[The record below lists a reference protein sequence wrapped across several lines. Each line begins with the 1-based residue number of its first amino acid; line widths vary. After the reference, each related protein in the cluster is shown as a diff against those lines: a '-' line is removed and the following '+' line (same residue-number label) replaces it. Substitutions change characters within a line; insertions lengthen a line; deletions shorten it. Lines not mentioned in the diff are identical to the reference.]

1 MQQKSKLKK
10 STKRDV
16 YSIKD
21 LITSRTQKDLGLQIP
36 FDVYLQ
42 DPYVANADPLFGFVD
57 NFYIPWEPNISD
69 GPTSARF
76 AVVDYSSETGILT
89 DKAVW
94 DENEMKF
101 RNSSGVI
108 LDRNCKDL
116 FQFHQVNVW
125 AILQR
130 ALRYFEHGDG
140 LGRPIPFAFEGNK
153 LIVVPHAGYGKNAF
167 YDRQSK
173 SLQFYYFVEDNKTV
187 YTCLST
193 DIINHEFGHAI
204 LDGIRPHFISSVLPQ
219 TGAIHEFVGD
229 ITALLI
235 IFSNN
240 DFRGRLGELT
250 DGNLDDPLGSAFQSI
265 ADEFGKATQ
274 DKPYLRSANN
284 DKTMTDVEDS
294 LSPHSIS
301 EVLTGAMFDILKKLI
316 DQYKDRGHTTAQ
328 AMAYASRMI
337 RRICVQPLD
346 LLPPVDGTFKDY
358 ALACLKAFQISN
370 PIDPN
375 NYYNILKTV
384 FKEREILS
392 AKDIRAHENN
402 PYAHER
408 LRLEIHHDIDRIA
421 RSRAAAYDFLNDNR
435 KALLI
440 PIHQN
445 LIVSDL
451 YDSNKFS
458 RDGIKLPRQIIL
470 VYTWKEEHVLNHWRY
485 EEFNHEKIEIL
496 CGGTLVFD
504 QNGRVLSWFRKPGTT
519 LENEIE
525 KPTND
530 QEEEIKAGER
540 RKKEILSTLSKRI
553 QSGAIGT
560 AIGGEIGLVESHM
573 SALQVT
579 KENGTLRFGI
589 APHINLDCKDHNK
602 NYNRWEVSS

>member
-1 MQQKSKLKK
+1 MEQKNKLKK
-10 STKRDV
+10 ITKKDL

-21 LITSRTQKDLGLQIP
+21 LMKSESQRDLGLQIP

-42 DPYVANADPLFGFVD
+42 DPYVANEDPLFGFVD

-89 DKAVW
+89 DKALW
-94 DENEMKF
+94 DEAQLKF
-101 RNSSGVI
+101 RNSDGVV
-108 LDRNCKDL
+108 LDRNTKDL

-173 SLQFYYFVEDNKTV
+173 SLQFYYFVENNKTV

-204 LDGIRPHFISSVLPQ
+204 LDGIRPHFINSVLPQ
-219 TGAIHEFVGD
+219 TGAFHEFVGD

-240 DFRGRLGELT
+240 NFRNRLGYLT

-265 ADEFGKATQ
+265 ADEFGKATHHR
-274 DKPYLRSANN
+274 PYLRSANN
-284 DKTMTDVEDS
+284 KKTMHDVKDS

-301 EVLTGAMFDILKKLI
+301 EVLTGAVFDILKKLI
-316 DQYKDRGHTTAQ
+316 DQYKERGHTTAK

-337 RRICVQPLD
+337 RRICIQPLD

-375 NYYNILKTV
+375 HYYDIIKSV
-384 FKEREILS
+384 FKDRKILT
-392 AKDIRAHENN
+392 AKDIREHERN
-402 PYAHER
+402 PYTHEE
-408 LRLEIHHDIDRIA
+408 LTLEIHHDIGRIA

-435 KALLI
+435 KALFI
-440 PIHQN
+440 PRHQN

-458 RDGIKLPRQIIL
+458 RSGLKLPRQIIL
-470 VYTWKEEHVLNHWRY
+470 EYIWKEEHILNHWRY
-485 EEFNHEKIEIL
+485 EEFNNEKIEIL

-504 QNGRVLSWFRKPGTT
+504 QNGTVISWFRKPGTT
-519 LENEIE
+519 LEHEIE
-525 KPTND
+525 KPKKN
-530 QEEEIKAGER
+530 QIEEFEDGKL
-540 RKKEILSTLSKRI
+540 RKKELLSALSKRI
-553 QSGAIGT
+553 QRGAIGMSL
-560 AIGGEIGLVESHM
+560 GGEIGLLESHI
-573 SALQVT
+573 SSLQVT
-579 KENGTLRFGI
+579 RANGTLKFGI
-589 APHINLDCKDHNK
+589 APHINLDCKDGTK
-602 NYNRWEVSS
+602 NYNTWEISS